1 MNKITSDEDKI
12 KSLKEFK
19 KNYLTLDK
27 DKLILFTVHF
37 LEEKGIEPTHDKITA
52 TAFKLFPQKFA
63 LIGFPEY
70 PDSLSVYYSVYHHD
84 TKTKRWLTGN
94 PKSGYTVT
102 DKGNAILEL
111 VEDELNGK
119 IIRQKKQLQYIVPK
133 RKEAYFLGE
142 FKKSA
147 VFKKILSGDF
157 VEPSDIK
164 NALGLTSDT
173 GKEIALKVLTQYLE
187 YAVRLKDAEV
197 EKALRV
203 CEKIVK
209 GESSD

>member
-1 MNKITSDEDKI
+1 MNKRTSDEDKI

-37 LEEKGIEPTHDKITA
+37 LEKKGIEPTHDKITA

-84 TKTKRWLTGN
+84 TKTKGWLTGN

-119 IIRQKKQLQYIVPK
+119 IIRQKRQLQYIVPK

-147 VFKKILSGDF
+147 VFKKTLSGDF
-157 VEPSDIK
+157 VELSDIK

-173 GKEIALKVLTQYLE
+173 SKEITLKVLTQYLE
-187 YAVRLKDAEV
+187 YAIRLKDAEV

-203 CEKIVK
+203 CEEIVK
-209 GESSD
+209 R